1 MRVPFEAS
9 DYEAEFLD
17 VMEEFRR
24 IMGNHHG
31 HRGETTRREYTVEL
45 NYSFPQTSTDVK
57 NMTNDVSVVL
67 NLSHDKHGVFTKH
80 HLQAE
85 GDKPF
90 QFKSLKEDIDAL
102 GARKS
107 FKSAMQLWSSR
118 YRPEGVNVFDEVR
131 KALEMFSCTDV
142 TIRQFRH
149 ALKFVGVY
157 GRHTKF
163 MVNVYTTK
171 SGRLNTKMKRKNG
184 IVSKVQNVVW
194 DYPKPPPVILAL
206 VIDEVVEWIKAAEG
220 GQLSLNE
227 IEAGPNNGDR
237 MESLVAR
244 LANLNL

>member
-1 MRVPFEAS
+1 MRTPFENS

-24 IMGNHHG
+24 IMGNHQG
-31 HRGETTRREYTVEL
+31 RRGTTTRREHTVEL
-45 NYSFPQTSTDVK
+45 NYSFPSTSTGAK
-57 NMTNDVSVVL
+57 NMTDDVLVVL
-67 NLSHDKHGVFTKH
+67 NLSHDESGVFTLQ

-90 QFKSLKEDIDAL
+90 QFKSLKEDIDDL

-118 YRPEGVNVFDEVR
+118 YRPDGVNVFDEVR
-131 KALEMFSCTDV
+131 KALEIFSCTDV
-142 TIRQFRH
+142 AIRQLRH
-149 ALKFVGVY
+149 ALKFTGVY
-157 GRHTKF
+157 SRHTKF
-163 MVNVYTTK
+163 MLNVYTTK
-171 SGRLNTKMKRKNG
+171 TGRLNTKMKRKNG
-184 IVSKVQNVVW
+184 MISKVQNVVW

-220 GQLSLNE
+220 GQLSQTE
-227 IEAGPNNGDR
+227 IEAGPNHGDR